1 MLLGSSSSAHASSVP
16 ITRPPNC
23 APGIGRLT
31 EPVAS
36 TIVLAEISWPPTVSV
51 PLPVRVASPSM
62 TSTLFF
68 LSSPATP
75 PVSVETTFLRR
86 SDTPA

>member
-1 MLLGSSSSAHASSVP
+1 MGSSSSAHASSVP
-16 ITRPPNC
+16 ITRPPNW

-51 PLPVRVASPSM
+51 PSPVSVASPSIR
-62 TSTLFF
+62 SILFF

-75 PVSVETTFLRR
+75 PVSVEITFLRR
-86 SDTPA
+86 SETPA